1 MFNWFKKEEK
11 SLADRFFEAQE
22 KREKEEPKEEP
33 ERTYLSIGPTRKNR
47 VSLRISYGEVTMD
60 AIGIDSLIKTLE
72 ASKSWI
78 IEKEENETE

>member
-22 KREKEEPKEEP
+22 KREKEEPKVEP
-33 ERTYLSIGPTRKNR
+33 ERTYLSIGPTSKNR
-47 VSLRISYGEVTMD
+47 VSLRLGNYSEITMD
-60 AIGIDSLIKTLE
+60 LVGIDSLIKTLE

-78 IEKEENETE
+78 IEKEENEE